1 VHAVGNTTQ
10 DVFNLAGAEVGI
22 ELVEWSFL
30 QLKAVAERLTRIG
43 VKAVVAKN
51 RPPNST
57 LANWRDVKVSDSERF
72 SILLL
77 LEPLPKGPPK

>member
-1 VHAVGNTTQ
+1 
-10 DVFNLAGAEVGI
+10 
-22 ELVEWSFL
+22 LVEWSFL

-77 LEPLPKGPPK
+77 SEPLPKGPPK